1 MKRHQK
7 CNSLC
12 FLSIGA
18 VGFLGAAQAQSTLD
32 DDLFSLSLRDL
43 MNIEVTTVSK
53 RPERLL
59 QAPGIVSVITEQ
71 DVKGYGARNLKDLL
85 LRLPNYYMFD
95 SSTFSASGA
104 TMRAG
109 ATQHLNN
116 HILYLL
122 NGRPLRESQNGGLH
136 TDLNLLF
143 PIDAIRRIEVIRGP
157 GSVLYGSNAFSGTIN
172 IITNKETS
180 QLAGKVKSQFGSHGY
195 NMNAASV
202 YSEFSDQVNMSLH
215 INNLDES
222 GASISAIDEQGNAGT
237 QVLYRDGVGIFLAAE
252 VYGVTVN
259 VIENE
264 LTTPT
269 ISGANRW
276 SNTADFTLERR
287 FIDVGYER
295 KIFNNWSASVNYTYN
310 KQIKQVDGPGTS
322 SSEFISNGYLYEA
335 TINGSLG
342 SQIDL
347 LLGVVIETLKGDL
360 GTRGGSYQSERQAFY
375 GQLDYQVVDD
385 TRVTAGL
392 QWNEIGGNSGRASPR
407 LALIHTVND
416 QWTTKGLY
424 AEAFRSPYGSELFFD
439 SAFLKGDTDLKSEII
454 QTSEV
459 QAIYHQDNLSIA
471 TTLYRSTS
479 QDSIGR
485 AIVDGTNTFVNLP
498 DEVTFTGIELE
509 SNWVLNQQ
517 WRINANASYQENEDE
532 TGQQDVMLASSKM
545 FKLGVSYDNPNG
557 YSLGA
562 WVSHFG
568 DVSKIEDIAGN
579 SPAIVNPDA
588 DAYQLMSIN
597 INMNLGRLT
606 NMASLNT
613 AHLSLYV
620 NNLLDQEVWFPEMGR
635 RLVNSY
641 PQSHEQGIY
650 GTLSYEF

>member
-1 MKRHQK
+1 M
-7 CNSLC
+7 
-12 FLSIGA
+12 I
-18 VGFLGAAQAQSTLD
+18 FLGAVQAQSTLS
-32 DDLFSLSLRDL
+32 DDLFSLSLHDL

-71 DVKGYGARNLKDLL
+71 DIKGYGARNLKDLL

-95 SSTFSASGA
+95 SSTFTASGA

-143 PIDAIRRIEVIRGP
+143 PVDAIKRIEVIRGP

-172 IITNKETS
+172 IITKKETS

-195 NMNAASV
+195 NMNTASV

-215 INNLDES
+215 INHLDES
-222 GASISAIDEQGNAGT
+222 GASISAIDEQGNAGSR
-237 QVLYRDGVGIFLAAE
+237 VLYRDGVGIFLTAD
-252 VYGVTVN
+252 VYGAAVN

-295 KIFNNWSASVNYTYN
+295 DIFENWSASVNYTYN
-310 KQIKQVDGPGTS
+310 KQIKKVDGPGTS
-322 SSEFISNGYLYEA
+322 SSEFISNGYLYE
-335 TINGSLG
+335 GSIKGRMG
-342 SQIDL
+342 SKTDL

-375 GQLDYQVVDD
+375 GQLDYQVFND
-385 TRVTAGL
+385 TRITAGL
-392 QWNEIGGNSGRASPR
+392 QWNEIESSSGRTSPR
-407 LALIHTVND
+407 LALIHTINH
-416 QWTTKGLY
+416 QWTAKGLY

-454 QTSEV
+454 RTSEV
-459 QAIYHQDNLSIA
+459 QAIYHQDNMSIA
-471 TTLYRSTS
+471 ITLYRSTS

-485 AIVDGTNTFVNLP
+485 AIVDGTNTFVNLS
-498 DEVTFTGIELE
+498 DEVTFNGIELE
-509 SNWVLNQQ
+509 SNWALNQQ

-532 TGQQDVMLASSKM
+532 AGQQDVMLASSEM
-545 FKLGVSYDNPNG
+545 FKLGLNYDNHNG
-557 YSLGA
+557 YRLGV
-562 WVSHFG
+562 WISHFG

-597 INMNLGRLT
+597 INMNLGKLT
-606 NMASLNT
+606 NMTSLDA
-613 AHLSLYV
+613 AHLSVYV
-620 NNLLDQEVWFPEMGR
+620 NNLLDQDVWFPEMGR

-641 PQSHEQGIY
+641 PQSHKQGVY
-650 GTLSYEF
+650 GTLSYGF

>member
-1 MKRHQK
+1 MKQHQK
-7 CNSLC
+7 NLPLC
-12 FLSIGA
+12 FLSIGT
-18 VGFLGAAQAQSTLD
+18 VSFLGAVQAESSLD
-32 DDLFSLSLRDL
+32 DDFFSLSLRDL

-71 DVKGYGARNLKDLL
+71 DIMGYGARNLKDLL

-95 SSTFSASGA
+95 SSTFTASGA

-143 PIDAIRRIEVIRGP
+143 PINAIRRIEVIRGP

-172 IITNKETS
+172 IITKKETS
-180 QLAGKVKSQFGSHGY
+180 PLAGKVESQFGSHGY
-195 NMNAASV
+195 NMNSASV
-202 YSEFSDQVNMSLH
+202 YSEFSDQVNMGLH

-222 GASISAIDEQGNAGT
+222 GASIRAIDEQGIAGS
-237 QVLYRDGVGIFLAAE
+237 QVLYREGVGLFLTAD
-252 VYGVTVN
+252 VYGMTVN

-295 KIFNNWSASVNYTYN
+295 KVFNSWSASVNYTYN

-322 SSEFISNGYLYEA
+322 SSEFTSNGYLYEA
-335 TINGSLG
+335 TINGSMG
-342 SQIDL
+342 SKIDL
-347 LLGVVIETLKGDL
+347 LLGMVLETLKGDL
-360 GTRGGSYQSERQAFY
+360 GTRGGTYQSERQAFY
-375 GQLDYQVVDD
+375 GQLDYQIVDH

-392 QWNEIGGNSGRASPR
+392 QWNEIEEGSGRASPR
-407 LALIHTVND
+407 LALIHTIND
-416 QWTTKGLY
+416 QWTAKGLY

-439 SAFLKGDTDLKSEII
+439 SAFLKGDTDLKPEVI

-459 QAIYHQDNLSIA
+459 QAIYHQENLSIA
-471 TTLYRSTS
+471 TTLYHSTS

-485 AIVDGTNTFVNLP
+485 AFVDGTNTFVNLS

-509 SNWVLNQQ
+509 SNWVLSQQ

-532 TGQQDVMLASSKM
+532 TGQQEVMLASSEM
-545 FKLGVSYDNPNG
+545 FKLGVSYDSPNG

-568 DVSKIEDIAGN
+568 DVSKIEDISGN

-597 INMNLGRLT
+597 INMNLGKLA

-613 AHLSLYV
+613 AHLALYI